1 MPEAERDPGLSIAAR
16 EAMIAGITTATP
28 ALEAPGPAAAAI
40 TLRALLS
47 DVKVLTAGERQ
58 LLLEWLDRIVT
69 SCG

>member
-1 MPEAERDPGLSIAAR
+1 
-16 EAMIAGITTATP
+16 MIAGITTATP

-40 TLRALLS
+40 TLRALLP
-47 DVKVLTAGERQ
+47 DVKALTAGERQ